1 MKRTAIALLIC
12 AAALAMTALI
22 IAERQRPKAAA
33 NAMPPSSEIHR
44 WEVDAILRSHPHRA
58 ALVRGTGSM
67 LEIRGGDP
75 AGITAVVIYDPF
87 ANYDLLGKGA
97 FVLFAH
103 HSQGLLVHQLAQL
116 DGDGWI
122 SSGSANGHYDSG
134 RVTRANLR
142 GAIVHVYRIKP

>member
-1 MKRTAIALLIC
+1 
-12 AAALAMTALI
+12 
-22 IAERQRPKAAA
+22 
-33 NAMPPSSEIHR
+33 MPPSTEIHR

-75 AGITAVVIYDPF
+75 SGFTAVVIYDPV

-97 FVLFAH
+97 FVLFEH
-103 HSQGLLVHQLAQL
+103 HSQGLLCHQLAQL

-122 SSGSANGHYDSG
+122 STGSANGHYDSG
-134 RVTRANLR
+134 RVTTGNYVGVA
-142 GAIVHVYRIKP
+142 VKVYTITQ

>member
-1 MKRTAIALLIC
+1 MKLALVIY
-12 AAALAMTALI
+12 AAALAMTALVMV
-22 IAERQRPKAAA
+22 ERARHKAAA
-33 NAMPPSSEIHR
+33 KSMPPSSDIHR

-58 ALVRGTGSM
+58 ALVRGTDSM

-75 AGITAVVIYDPF
+75 AGVVAIVIYDPVF
-87 ANYDLLGKGA
+87 NYSLLGAGT
-97 FVLFAH
+97 FVLLDH

-122 SSGSANGHYDSG
+122 STGSANGHYDSG

-142 GAIVHVYRIKP
+142 GIIVRVYNIKP

>member
-1 MKRTAIALLIC
+1 VKLALIIC
-12 AAALAMTALI
+12 ICALAMTALI
-22 IAERQRPKAAA
+22 LAERARHKAAA

-44 WEVDAILRSHPHRA
+44 WEVDAILRTHPHRA

-75 AGITAVVIYDPF
+75 SGFTAVVIYDPVF
-87 ANYDLLGKGA
+87 NYDLLGAGA
-97 FVLFAH
+97 FVLFDH

-142 GAIVHVYRIKP
+142 GVIVHVYNIKK

>member
-1 MKRTAIALLIC
+1 MKLAFVIIVC
-12 AAALAMTALI
+12 ALAMTALI
-22 IAERQRPKAAA
+22 IAERARHKAAA

-44 WEVDAILRSHPHRA
+44 WDVDAILRSHPHRA

-75 AGITAVVIYDPF
+75 SGVTAVVIYDPF
-87 ANYDLLGKGA
+87 AQYDLMGAGA
-97 FVLFAH
+97 FVLFEH

-122 SSGSANGHYDSG
+122 STGSANGHYDSG
-134 RVTRANLR
+134 RVTRGNLR
-142 GAIVHVYRIKP
+142 GVVVKIYNIKK

>member
-1 MKRTAIALLIC
+1 MKLALLIC
-12 AAALAMTALI
+12 ATALAMTALI
-22 IAERQRPKAAA
+22 LMERHRHKAAA
-33 NAMPPSSEIHR
+33 KAMPPTTEVHQ

-75 AGITAVVIYDPF
+75 SGVTAVVIYDPF
-87 ANYDLLGKGA
+87 ANYDLLGAGT
-97 FVLFAH
+97 FVLFDH

-116 DGDGWI
+116 DGNGWI

-142 GAIVHVYRIKP
+142 GQIVHIYKIKL

>member
-1 MKRTAIALLIC
+1 MKLTIIIC

-22 IAERQRPKAAA
+22 LAERARHKAAA
-33 NAMPPSSEIHR
+33 LAMPPSSEIHR

-75 AGITAVVIYDPF
+75 SGVTAVIIYDPF
-87 ANYDLLGKGA
+87 AQYDLLGAGT

-116 DGDGWI
+116 DGNGWI

-142 GAIVHVYRIKP
+142 GVIVHVYNIKK

>member
-1 MKRTAIALLIC
+1 MKLALLIC

-22 IAERQRPKAAA
+22 IAERARHKAAA

-44 WEVDAILRSHPHRA
+44 WEVDQIIRDCPKHLRA
-58 ALVRGTGSM
+58 CLVRGTGSM

-75 AGITAVVIYDPF
+75 SGVTAVIIYDPF
-87 ANYDLLGKGA
+87 AQYDLMGA
-97 FVLFAH
+97 GTFVLFAH

-142 GAIVHVYRIKP
+142 GAIVHVYNIKP